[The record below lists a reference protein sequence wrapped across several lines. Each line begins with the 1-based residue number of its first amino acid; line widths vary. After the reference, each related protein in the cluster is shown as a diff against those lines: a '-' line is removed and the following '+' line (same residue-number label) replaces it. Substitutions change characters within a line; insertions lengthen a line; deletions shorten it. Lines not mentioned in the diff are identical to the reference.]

1 MYSCPQWL
9 TVRQS
14 HSKRCHEERSLDPP
28 LRQACYGKP
37 NEIQS
42 GYCNQSETR
51 CWVNGLVVQLRLI
64 LDGRHDLRP
73 VKSPELD
80 PYRKNMTS
88 DDLLPPPLRFRPLPS
103 QEFHYRSEE
112 RRVGKECRSR
122 WWALH

>member
-9 TVRQS
+9 AVRQS
-14 HSKRCHEERSLDPP
+14 HSMRCHEERSLDPP

-42 GYCNQSETR
+42 RYCNQSETR
-51 CWVNGLVVQLRLI
+51 CWVNGLVVQPRLI

-80 PYRKNMTS
+80 PYRKKHDVKRLASATATFPSSPLSRISLLTS
-88 DDLLPPPLRFRPLPS
+88 AAKNVISSTIKRT
-103 QEFHYRSEE
+103 
-112 RRVGKECRSR
+112 
-122 WWALH
+122 